1 MEKMQ
6 KIEKIRLPKPDDWHV
21 HLREGALLPITLAA
35 SARCF
40 KRCVAMPNL
49 INPITSADQIRDYGR
64 LIKQNLPSNTSLQ
77 PLFTLYL
84 TENLSKEELKLALEI
99 SDFFAV
105 KWYPAG
111 TTTHSD
117 EGVKNIAKC
126 YELLEA
132 MEEWDVPLLV
142 HGESMSGDVF
152 ARERIFID
160 DELPGLRA
168 RFPQLR
174 ITLEHISTKEAVA
187 YLKESS
193 TKTAATITPQHLR
206 YNRNHMLATYI
217 KPHLYCKPLLKKEPD
232 RLALCELLAN
242 GFKRVFLGSDSA
254 PHARQDKETAH
265 GCAGVF
271 SAPFLLEI
279 YADIFAELGIAHLL
293 ADFAARN
300 GANFYN
306 FPLTSE
312 EIELVREPCQVPAK
326 INQNG
331 IELIPLAAGEVLNW
345 SLNA

>member
-1 MEKMQ
+1 MEK
-6 KIEKIRLPKPDDWHV
+6 ILLPKPDDWHV
-21 HLREGALLPITLAA
+21 HFREGPLLPITLAA

-49 INPITSADQIRDYGR
+49 TKPITSANQIRDYGV
-64 LIKQNLPSNTSLQ
+64 LIKQSLPNRTSLQ

-84 TENLSKEELKLALEI
+84 TENLSKEELELALKI
-99 SDFFAV
+99 SNFFAV

-117 EGVKNIAKC
+117 AGVRNIEKC
-126 YELLEA
+126 YELLAA

-152 ARERIFID
+152 ERERIFID
-160 DELPGLRA
+160 NELPRLRA

-187 YLKESS
+187 YLKDSS
-193 TKTAATITPQHLR
+193 AKTAATITPQHLR
-206 YNRNHMLATYI
+206 YNRNHMLASYI
-217 KPHLYCKPLLKKEPD
+217 KPHFYCKPLLKKEPV
-232 RLALCELLAN
+232 RLALCDLLAS
-242 GFKRVFLGSDSA
+242 GFNRVFLGSDSA
-254 PHARQDKETAH
+254 PHIRQDKETAH

-279 YADIFAELGIAHLL
+279 YTDIFTELGIAHLL

-300 GANFYN
+300 GAHFYH
-306 FPLTSE
+306 FPLTTE
-312 EIELVREPCQVPAK
+312 EIELVRKPCQVPAK
-326 INQNG
+326 IHQNG
-331 IELIPLAAGEVLNW
+331 VELIPLAAGEVLNW